1 MRAVRLAVKLSAA
14 ASALALA
21 GAQASAQTPAPAGDD
36 AIGQLLQAPA
46 PPPQPH
52 AAKPASAVP
61 DETADAGDGSDQ
73 QPVAKAPVQPPKRV
87 RRNAAVL
94 QALDKVTAETLRFEA
109 DVNQPVRYKDLVFT
123 VHACEDS
130 ASDEAQPA
138 AYAHIEI
145 DSQPKPPPGQP
156 APPARQLFKGWMIS
170 NAPGVHPFEHP
181 VYDAW
186 LIACK
191 TATPGS

>member
-1 MRAVRLAVKLSAA
+1 MRALRLGVKLSVAA
-14 ASALALA
+14 ALALT
-21 GAQASAQTPAPAGDD
+21 GAAAAAQTPPQGDEASQLLQSTPLAPRAPAAATSPDDSDQASA
-36 AIGQLLQAPA
+36 
-46 PPPQPH
+46 
-52 AAKPASAVP
+52 
-61 DETADAGDGSDQ
+61 SDK
-73 QPVAKAPVQPPKRV
+73 PVAKAAPPAEPDKRP

-109 DVNQPVRYKDLVFT
+109 DVGQPVRYKDLVFT
-123 VHACEDS
+123 VHACEEN
-130 ASDEAQPA
+130 APDEAQPG
-138 AYAHIEI
+138 AYAHLEI

-156 APPARQLFKGWMIS
+156 APPARQLFKGWMFS

-191 TATPGS
+191 TAAPGS